1 MEVWPVGVLVVSS
14 AGRFMVIALSEIV
27 PGSGRSLGGWRPGCR
42 KFLVEDAMEK
52 GNESVKAHQVVSK
65 CQNEKIPKLN
75 KIEINQIK

>member
-1 MEVWPVGVLVVSS
+1 MIPGRKVL
-14 AGRFMVIALSEIV
+14 AKALSEIV
-27 PGSGRSLGGWRPGCR
+27 PGSGTCLRGWRPGR
-42 KFLVEDAMEK
+42 GRFLVEEEIEK